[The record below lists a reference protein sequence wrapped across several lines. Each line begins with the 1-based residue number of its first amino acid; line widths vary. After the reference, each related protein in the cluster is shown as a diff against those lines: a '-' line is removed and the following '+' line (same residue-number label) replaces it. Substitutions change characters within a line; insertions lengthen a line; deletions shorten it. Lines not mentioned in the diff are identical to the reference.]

1 VAVVRF
7 RHVYYSPGDDIK
19 SVLDALPNQAQ
30 RSLAI
35 EIYGLTDLVLAA
47 NVIAASNR
55 GVKVR
60 VMNDRSQS
68 AGPADRKVLQMLVDA
83 GSVNGNIEAKV
94 VESERGAID
103 HLKLIVVDPDDGA
116 LADTSG
122 VGYGSYN
129 FSDGAQRQDN
139 IYVYTNDPGEVAQA
153 IEKFEHDW
161 QHNTCKPEWQ
171 VTPTSPAIPTP
182 PTVPATGDAA
192 AVALQTDAVQAVAPA
207 TERPPN

>member
-1 VAVVRF
+1 MPVIRF
-7 RHVYYSPGDDIK
+7 RHVFYSPGDDIK

-30 RSLAI
+30 GSLAI
-35 EIYGLTDLVLAA
+35 EIYGLTDAVLVT

-68 AGPADRKVLQMLVDA
+68 AGPADHKVLQLLVDA
-83 GSVNGNIEAKV
+83 GSINGNIDVKV
-94 VESERGAID
+94 GSSERGAID
-103 HLKLIVVDPDDGA
+103 HLKLILIDPGDGA

-129 FSDGAQRQDN
+129 FSDGAQKQDN

-153 IEKFEHDW
+153 LDKFEHDW
-161 QHNTCKPEWQ
+161 THNTSKPEWQ
-171 VTPTSPAIPTP
+171 VKPSSPAITAAPIQ
-182 PTVPATGDAA
+182 PATADAA
-192 AVALQTDAVQAVAPA
+192 AVTLQADAAKAVSPSSTQGA
-207 TERPPN
+207 